1 MASFDCFD
9 SIIIILSSHFD
20 TALPHMQFGNFHLSG
35 SPNSYVPLKNL
46 RRMFT
51 HSIYHVKIAVSTTT
65 TTTTTTTSVI
75 VIKIT
80 GLIRT
85 NLGINIILFQSPTCM
100 LWMGSAACSGAKNTS
115 LLTYI
120 LLMYCFLF
128 VSFLSLLGKC
138 SKTPVTEIFR

>member
-1 MASFDCFD
+1 MLT
-9 SIIIILSSHFD
+9 LSHK
-20 TALPHMQFGNFHLSG
+20 QFGNFYWSG
-35 SPNSYVPLKNL
+35 SPNSYLPLKNL

-51 HSIYHVKIAVSTTT
+51 NFIYHVIIPVPTITTTTITTT
-65 TTTTTTTSVI
+65 TTTVK

-85 NLGINIILFQSPTCM
+85 NLGINLILFQCPTCM
-100 LWMGSAACSGAKNTS
+100 LWMGSVACSGAKNTS

-138 SKTPVTEIFR
+138 SKTPVAEIFR